1 MRSLLL
7 FLLLGAAT
15 AFAGTPEDLA
25 KADALREKL
34 DERGALAAY
43 QAIAARDTSSLEALW
58 KASFLASTIGGRY
71 KREDQAMIRLGQNLA
86 ATAMRRFPDSADA
99 RFSWAVSLA
108 MRLSSMKVSERAEA
122 SKELRRRIAA
132 VLEKDP
138 DHPGAWYLL
147 GRWRLA
153 YASLNAIETL
163 AAKAVF
169 GGVPAEATLANAEI
183 AYRKAIA
190 KRPYEPLYQLDL
202 ARTLVKQK
210 RESEAIQI
218 LAAAKDLKPR
228 SADDPGNLEKIRKL
242 LAKLQE
248 G

>member
-1 MRSLLL
+1 MKALLRL
-7 FLLLGAAT
+7 LLLGAAT
-15 AFAGTPEDLA
+15 TFAGTADDLS

-43 QAIAARDTSSLEALW
+43 QAIAARDTTSLEAIW
-58 KASFLASTIGGRY
+58 NASFLASTIGGRY
-71 KREDQAMIRLGQNLA
+71 KQEDPAMIRLGQNLA

-108 MRLSSMKVSERAEA
+108 MRLSTMKVSERAEA
-122 SKELRRRIAA
+122 SKELRRRIAT

-153 YASLNAIETL
+153 YASLGTIETL

-169 GGVPAEATLANAEI
+169 GGVPAEATLPNAE
-183 AYRKAIA
+183 AALRKAIA

-210 RESEAIQI
+210 REPEAIRI
-218 LAAAKDLKPR
+218 LTAAKDLKPR

>member
-1 MRSLLL
+1 MKPLLRL
-7 FLLLGAAT
+7 LLLGAAA
-15 AFAGTPEDLA
+15 AFAGTAEDLA
-25 KADALREKL
+25 KADALRDRL

-43 QAIAARDTSSLEALW
+43 QAIAARDTTSLEAIW
-58 KASFLASTIGGRY
+58 NASFLASTIGGRH
-71 KREDQAMIRLGQNLA
+71 KQEDPAMIRLGQNLA
-86 ATAMRRFPDSADA
+86 ATALRRFPDSADA

-108 MRLSSMKVSERAEA
+108 MRLSTMKVSERAEA
-122 SKELRRRIAA
+122 SKELRRRIAS

-138 DHPGAWYLL
+138 EHPGAWYLL

-153 YASLNAIETL
+153 YASLGTIETL

-169 GGVPAEATLANAEI
+169 GGIPAEATLQNAE
-183 AYRKAIA
+183 AALRKAIA

-210 RESEAIQI
+210 REAEAIRI
-218 LAAAKDLKPR
+218 LASAKDLKPR